1 MELPILKTQKNLR
14 PLPHCQFQTGRCW
27 RNTFHQFRRNRY
39 DVLWFRFFRK
49 ILKTCHLNLSESIIF
64 WSAHS
69 RSRYCR
75 ATCLAHILRCLKGSM
90 ENEPERSWRE
100 GYILSVRMEEY
111 MESHLLFLHDSR
123 VPPTNNTAERML
135 RAFKRKQV
143 QAMSFRSFETI
154 DYLCQCMSMLVRMR
168 QNEDGTL
175 YDRVARI
182 FGWREPMVWT
192 EFSLHH
198 REYESFSVNS
208 YQAVGLLW

>member
-1 MELPILKTQKNLR
+1 
-14 PLPHCQFQTGRCW
+14 
-27 RNTFHQFRRNRY
+27 
-39 DVLWFRFFRK
+39 
-49 ILKTCHLNLSESIIF
+49 
-64 WSAHS
+64 
-69 RSRYCR
+69 
-75 ATCLAHILRCLKGSM
+75 M

-143 QAMSFRSFETI
+143 QAMSFRRFETI

-182 FGWREPMVWT
+182 FG
-192 EFSLHH
+192 
-198 REYESFSVNS
+198 
-208 YQAVGLLW
+208 